1 MNGCT
6 IQLMDLLSGSTGINR
21 MTVLFP
27 AQSRNESIAYVHV
40 IMIELSFTFLQVSL

>member
-27 AQSRNESIAYVHV
+27 AESRNACSAHVHV
-40 IMIELSFTFLQVSL
+40 IMKELTFTFFQVRL